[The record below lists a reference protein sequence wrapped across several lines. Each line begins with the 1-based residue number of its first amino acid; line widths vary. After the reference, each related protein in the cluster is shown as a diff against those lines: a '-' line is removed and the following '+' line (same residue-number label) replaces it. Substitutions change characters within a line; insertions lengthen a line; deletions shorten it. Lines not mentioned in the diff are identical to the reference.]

1 MGSLPPQVPLP
12 TWNGILTLRTR
23 LRLPGL
29 GFLTGTIRLHPHQL
43 ATGRLEVPKSVGSR
57 VGCCHLLTVQPLA
70 KDSVPGCRFL
80 LPPHTP
86 SLELAASSE
95 LSHGIPV
102 GVGETH
108 STPTL
113 NPAFQVHRA
122 RVPRVTPPAWK
133 VLPLSCRE
141 KIITR
146 FGSSHPGA
154 VKCP

>member
-12 TWNGILTLRTR
+12 TCNGILTLQTR

-29 GFLTGTIRLHPHQL
+29 GLLTGTIRLHPHQL
-43 ATGRLEVPKSVGSR
+43 ATGRLEVPKSVRSR

-95 LSHGIPV
+95 LSHGIPRS
-102 GVGETH
+102 GLGR
-108 STPTL
+108 L
-113 NPAFQVHRA
+113 
-122 RVPRVTPPAWK
+122 TPP
-133 VLPLSCRE
+133 PLLTQHSKSTGQGSRE
-141 KIITR
+141 
-146 FGSSHPGA
+146 SHH
-154 VKCP
+154 

>member
-1 MGSLPPQVPLP
+1 MP
-12 TWNGILTLRTR
+12 N
-23 LRLPGL
+23 
-29 GFLTGTIRLHPHQL
+29 
-43 ATGRLEVPKSVGSR
+43 SVRSR
-57 VGCCHLLTVQPLA
+57 EGCCHLLAVQPLA

-122 RVPRVTPPAWK
+122 RVPRVTSPAWK
-133 VLPLSCRE
+133 VLPLSCAGSQRE
-141 KIITR
+141 NNNRVYSSCHLSRGCEGPLICKSDKTR
-146 FGSSHPGA
+146 KQVCVPLLLAIEQVTPLSLSSTWDRLRKVTGL
-154 VKCP
+154 